1 MSEDG
6 DFLPWQ
12 TDAARSWLQHRER
25 FAHAWLIHGLRGIG
39 QLEFALAGAKSLL
52 CETPQAG
59 LACGHCQACHWVDAR
74 NHPDLRRI
82 RPDEVAQREGGE
94 EPESGGEDGGSRK
107 KQPSRD
113 IRIEQIRSLFPW
125 FNVATHR
132 AGWRVAILYPAE
144 RLNVVSANALLKILE
159 EPPEHTVFLIVA
171 DAPDR
176 LLPTL
181 VSRCRRLP
189 LPVPS
194 REEAGQWLKAQGV
207 ADADGWLDAV
217 GGAPTLALERAAS
230 GTAACPQWLDG
241 FLDLCRKDG
250 DAGPLADQLATLPS
264 ADWIDGFQ
272 RMLTDLSL
280 AAHNAP
286 VRYFPSRAQAIQAVA
301 GAADPRRL
309 ASAARWLITQRR
321 LSGQALNPKF
331 LADRAISLLTQAC
344 RPAAH
349 DTEAS

>member
-1 MSEDG
+1 MSHDG

-12 TDAARSWLQHRER
+12 TAQAQSWLQHRER

-39 QLEFALAGAKSLL
+39 QLEFALAGARSLL
-52 CETPQAG
+52 CETPQDG
-59 LACGHCQACHWVDAR
+59 LACGHCQACRWVDAG

-82 RPDEVAQREGGE
+82 RPDVIAQHEGSEVSEGEEGG
-94 EPESGGEDGGSRK
+94 GSKK

-113 IRIEQIRSLFPW
+113 IRIEQIRALLPW

-144 RLNVVSANALLKILE
+144 RLNVVSANALLKVLE

-194 REEAGQWLKAQGV
+194 RSEAEQWLKAQGI
-207 ADADGWLDAV
+207 ADAGVWLDAV
-217 GGAPTLALERAAS
+217 GGAPMLAVERAA
-230 GTAACPQWLDG
+230 GGVPAYPPWLDD
-241 FLDLCRKDG
+241 FLDLCRRDG
-250 DAGPLADQLATLPS
+250 DAGPLADQLAAMPT

-272 RMLTDLSL
+272 RMMTDLSL

-301 GAADPRRL
+301 TAADRRRL
-309 ASAARWLITQRR
+309 ASAARWLLTQRR

-331 LADRAISLLTQAC
+331 LADHGVSLLTQAC